1 MTNPDPTSPATMGQ
15 TGAADDFSD
24 LAHHTFEELMSSLD
38 EVARRMES
46 REIGI
51 EKAADLYEQAGRLH
65 RAAVARLD
73 AVERRIDGLRPT
85 P

>member
-1 MTNPDPTSPATMGQ
+1 MSTVQPE
-15 TGAADDFSD
+15 DFSD
-24 LAHHTFEELMSSLD
+24 LADQSFEQLMASLE

-51 EKAADLYEQAGRLH
+51 EQAADLYEQAGRLH

-73 AVERRIDGLRPT
+73 AVEQRIQGLRPE
-85 P
+85 